1 MININISSS
10 IFRYMFE
17 KLAEWLTKNTFF
29 IFQYI
34 TTDDTIL
41 NKHFINE
48 KMREHC
54 IKRNITLWNNK

>member
-1 MININISSS
+1 
-10 IFRYMFE
+10 MFG

-41 NKHFINE
+41 NKPSINE
-48 KMREHC
+48 KMRQHC
-54 IKRNITLWNNK
+54 KNKEEYNTMEQ